1 MIFSLFFSIRSV
13 YGQGTMAADTAA
25 ADVQA
30 RLPGKKGERQ
40 MTRFAQNAKLFMPAA
55 LLKSWPGQNVTCG
68 AGRSY
73 QGRPISGNPDPEH
86 PAHAT
91 LKG

>member
-30 RLPGKKGERQ
+30 QLPGKKGERQ
-40 MTRFAQNAKLFMPAA
+40 MTRFAQNAKSIMTAA
-55 LLKSWPGQNVTCG
+55 LLNPWPGHNVTC
-68 AGRSY
+68 AMGRSY
-73 QGRPISGNPDPEH
+73 QGRPISGKPDPEH